1 MAGDRITSD
10 EIARLAVRALAAGR
24 AESVDDAIDRAV
36 LQYHTESR
44 ADSRAQRPTRAQLR
58 AHAQALEE
66 SEAGELSRLLR
77 IESTVREAL
86 SVLSALEETLIVHD
100 RDFADHAAPAVYGRA
115 ARGEFDLDPAVH
127 ARVVTAVP
135 AHILAQALSDAG
147 FGETEVHAIDTR
159 YGHLDEITFATDL
172 AQYRIVRVPPRAPVD
187 PRLDLVR
194 GQPVESADF
203 EALLR
208 RLPRFGIT
216 DTRIRQADS
225 PFPPPR

>member
-10 EIARLAVRALAAGR
+10 EIARLAVRALAGGR
-24 AESVDDAIDRAV
+24 ADSVDDAIDRAV
-36 LQYHTESR
+36 FESR
-44 ADSRAQRPTRAQLR
+44 ADPRTQRPTRAQLR

-66 SEAGELSRLLR
+66 SEAGELARLLR
-77 IESTVREAL
+77 IEATLREAL
-86 SVLSALEETLIVHD
+86 SVLSTLEETLIVHD

-115 ARGEFDLDPAVH
+115 ARGEFDLDPSVH

-135 AHILAQALSDAG
+135 AHVLAQALSDAG

-159 YGHLDEITFATDL
+159 YGHLDEISFATEL

-187 PRLDLVR
+187 PRIDLVR
-194 GQPVESADF
+194 GQPIESADF

-208 RLPRFGIT
+208 RIPRFGIT
-216 DTRIRQADS
+216 DRCIRQADS

>member
-1 MAGDRITSD
+1 MAGDRIASD

-36 LQYHTESR
+36 FESR
-44 ADSRAQRPTRAQLR
+44 ADSRSPRPTRAQLR
-58 AHAQALEE
+58 MHAQALEE
-66 SEAGELSRLLR
+66 SEGGELSRLLR
-77 IESTVREAL
+77 IEATLREAL
-86 SVLSALEETLIVHD
+86 SVLSTLEEALIVHD

-115 ARGEFDLDPAVH
+115 ARGEFDLDPSVH

-135 AHILAQALSDAG
+135 AHVLAQALSDAG
-147 FGETEVHAIDTR
+147 FGETQVHAIGTR
-159 YGHLDEITFATDL
+159 YGHLDEVAFATEL
-172 AQYRIVRVPPRAPVD
+172 ARYCIVRVPPRAPVD

-194 GQPVESADF
+194 GQPIESADF
-203 EALLR
+203 ESLLR

-216 DTRIRQADS
+216 DPHIRQADS

>member
-10 EIARLAVRALAAGR
+10 EIARLAVRALAGGR
-24 AESVDDAIDRAV
+24 ADSVDDAIDRAV
-36 LQYHTESR
+36 FESR
-44 ADSRAQRPTRAQLR
+44 ADPRTQRPTRAQLR

-66 SEAGELSRLLR
+66 SEAGELARLLR
-77 IESTVREAL
+77 IEATLREAL
-86 SVLSALEETLIVHD
+86 SVLSTLEETLIVHD

-115 ARGEFDLDPAVH
+115 ARGEFDLDPSVH

-135 AHILAQALSDAG
+135 AHVLAQALSDAG

-159 YGHLDEITFATDL
+159 YGHLDEISFATEL

-187 PRLDLVR
+187 PRTDLAR
-194 GQPVESADF
+194 GQPIDSADF

-208 RLPRFGIT
+208 RIPRFGIT
-216 DTRIRQADS
+216 DRCIRQADS

>member
-1 MAGDRITSD
+1 MSGDRVTSD
-10 EIARLAVRALAAGR
+10 EIARLAVRVLAAGR
-24 AESVDDAIDRAV
+24 ADSVDDAIERAV
-36 LQYHTESR
+36 FESR
-44 ADSRAQRPTRAQLR
+44 AGARTQRPTRAQLR

-66 SEAGELSRLLR
+66 SEAGELARLLR
-77 IESTVREAL
+77 IEATVREAL

-135 AHILAQALSDAG
+135 AHVLAQALSDAG

-159 YGHLDEITFATDL
+159 YGHLDEISFATEL
-172 AQYRIVRVPPRAPVD
+172 ARYRIVRVPPRAPVD
-187 PRLDLVR
+187 ARTDLVR
-194 GQPVESADF
+194 GQPVEHADF

-216 DTRIRQADS
+216 DHGIRQADS

>member
-10 EIARLAVRALAAGR
+10 EIARLAVRALAGGR
-24 AESVDDAIDRAV
+24 ADSVDDAIDRAIF
-36 LQYHTESR
+36 ESR
-44 ADSRAQRPTRAQLR
+44 ADPRTQRPTRAQLR

-66 SEAGELSRLLR
+66 SEAGELARLLR
-77 IESTVREAL
+77 IEATLREAL
-86 SVLSALEETLIVHD
+86 SVLSTLEETLIVHD

-115 ARGEFDLDPAVH
+115 ARGEFDLDPSVH

-135 AHILAQALSDAG
+135 AHVLAQALSDAG

-159 YGHLDEITFATDL
+159 YGHLDEISFATEL

-187 PRLDLVR
+187 PRIDLVR
-194 GQPVESADF
+194 GQPIASADF

-208 RLPRFGIT
+208 RIPRFGIT
-216 DTRIRQADS
+216 DRCIRQADS